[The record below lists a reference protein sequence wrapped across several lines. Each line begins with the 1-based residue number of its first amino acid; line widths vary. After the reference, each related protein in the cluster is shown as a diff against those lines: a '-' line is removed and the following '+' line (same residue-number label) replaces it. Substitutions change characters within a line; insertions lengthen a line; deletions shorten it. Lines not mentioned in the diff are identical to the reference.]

1 MIGVGQILIT
11 TGLVSEGHDETM
23 CESVVQLFGAGISA
37 SFEIFNERQAGT
49 QGAEFSLDGL
59 YCGLRSRFIELEQYY
74 VPINTASFCHK
85 DTLIV
90 YLIYFFNYIILL
102 RNRFRKP
109 VSQGKSMKI
118 TISDIAKQA
127 GVSKAT
133 VSRVLNHHPEGVGA
147 EKRAQIQ
154 AILNETGFQPSG
166 FARGLATGKSHSIGL
181 IIPNITN
188 PFYPLLV
195 RGVEDVLNRAGYSL
209 FLCNSDGNL
218 VKEKEYVRV
227 LLEKGVDGVILNSA
241 ASNCDCHLSLLDS
254 QGVPHVTL
262 ERIIEGQLTSYGVFL
277 DNREGARLAT
287 RYLLSQE
294 GCRLAYLN
302 GPAEHSQSKLRRAG
316 LEDVLSEK
324 GFPLASVSILQG
336 DDSIQSGQLLIGE
349 ALDNWEYD
357 RSSGRLPFNAVFAG
371 NDLMAVGAMQALKLH
386 NTKVPDEVQIIGFDD
401 IELAQLVEPALSTV
415 SQPTFEMGS
424 RSAEL
429 LLQLI
434 SGKKPRSKT
443 VIMKPTLVLRGT
455 TKNLS
460 IQ

>member
-1 MIGVGQILIT
+1 
-11 TGLVSEGHDETM
+11 
-23 CESVVQLFGAGISA
+23 
-37 SFEIFNERQAGT
+37 
-49 QGAEFSLDGL
+49 
-59 YCGLRSRFIELEQYY
+59 
-74 VPINTASFCHK
+74 
-85 DTLIV
+85 
-90 YLIYFFNYIILL
+90 
-102 RNRFRKP
+102 
-109 VSQGKSMKI
+109 MKI

-324 GFPLASVSILQG
+324 GFPLASVRILQG

-357 RSSGRLPFNAVFAG
+357 RSSGRPPFNAVFAG

-386 NTKVPDEVQIIGFDD
+386 NIKVPDEVQIIGFDD

-443 VIMKPTLVLRGT
+443 VTMKPTLVLRGT